1 MTEERRTIYLVDND
15 KANLK
20 LGKNT
25 LAEHYKVFTM
35 NSGAS
40 LLKYLNKNI
49 PDLILLDVEM
59 PKMKGYE
66 TIKIIKSQ
74 EETKDIPVIFLAA
87 KTGGDSEKEGLS
99 LGAADYITKP
109 FSPSILLKRIETHL
123 KLANYNK
130 NLQEM
135 VKAETKSILEL
146 QNALLKA
153 MAGLAENLDNITDK
167 NVERVQS
174 YLGLLI
180 GAISKR
186 SLYAE
191 DMRDWNIGL
200 VLLSSQLYDV
210 GKIAVKDE
218 ILNKNGKLT
227 EEEFAE
233 IKKHP
238 ICGEGIIEKIEQN
251 SAEHEFLKHAKIFA
265 ATHHEKWD
273 GSGYPK
279 GLKGVEIPLQGRLMA
294 IADVY
299 DALISDRPYKKAFSH
314 EEAVKIISDSKG
326 SAFDPNLIDIF
337 LEISDEFNRISSLSR
352 NSLV

>member
-1 MTEERRTIYLVDND
+1 MAEDIKTIYLVDND

-20 LGKNT
+20 IGKNA
-25 LAEHYKVFTM
+25 LALHYRVFTM

-40 LLKYLNKNI
+40 LLKYLKKSI
-49 PDLILLDVEM
+49 PDIILLDVEM
-59 PKMKGYE
+59 PRMNGYE

-74 EETKDIPVIFLAA
+74 EETKDIPVIFLTA
-87 KTGGDSEKEGLS
+87 KIGGDSEKEGLS
-99 LGAADYITKP
+99 LGAIDYITKP
-109 FSPSILLKRIETHL
+109 FSPSLLLKRIEMHL
-123 KLANYNK
+123 ELVNYK
-130 NLQEM
+130 KHLQDM
-135 VKAETKSILEL
+135 VRAETKSILKL

-153 MAGLAENLDNITDK
+153 MAGLVENRDNITGK
-167 NVERVQS
+167 NVERAQS

-180 GAISKR
+180 GAVSKR
-186 SLYAE
+186 GLYAE
-191 DMRDWNIGL
+191 EMRDWNIGL

-210 GKIAVKDE
+210 GKIAIKDD

-251 SAEHEFLKHAKIFA
+251 STEHEFLKHAKIFA

-279 GLKGVEIPLQGRLMA
+279 GLKGMEIPLQGRLMA
-294 IADVY
+294 IVDVY
-299 DALISDRPYKKAFSH
+299 DALVSDRPYKKAFSH
-314 EEAVKIISDSKG
+314 EEAVKIISDSRG
-326 SAFDPNLIDIF
+326 SAFDPGLIDIF
-337 LEISDEFNRISSLSR
+337 LEISYEFSRISITDG
-352 NSLV
+352 